1 MNIPEFV
8 PFKEAFTKAFE
19 KQFGVE
25 LNDTTINELK
35 QKYGGKHFH
44 FMIHYGDIF
53 FSVTKVMKH
62 KWDDEYTHFEITVH
76 DVGRTWCDRYPDI
89 KTNRQSVI
97 SMKGLDN
104 ICKFADDVR
113 KKYAEKYVAAMYGDT
128 NDLEV

>member
-19 KQFGVE
+19 KKFGVE

-35 QKYGGKHFH
+35 DRYNGKHFH

-53 FSVTKVMKH
+53 FSVANVVKH
-62 KWDDEYTHFEITVH
+62 KWDDEYTNIEITVR
-76 DVGRTWCDRYPDI
+76 DIGRTKCDRYPDI
-89 KTNRQSVI
+89 KTTKQSVI
-97 SMKGLDN
+97 SMKGLEN

-113 KKYAEKYVAAMYGDT
+113 KKYAEKYIAAMYGDT
-128 NDLEV
+128 NDLGV